1 MYPTPPVLQGTSSR
15 QLEDVRR
22 YLFRLVEQLNS
33 SADSLPG
40 GVQAVYAPAASSGK
54 VRTVGEKT
62 KLNQVQE
69 ELKTL
74 IIKTA
79 SVIQK
84 SVDALQTRLESE
96 YVAQSEFGTFRETMS
111 NEITATAQ
119 GLEQSFRTYSEI
131 MDNYITTT
139 NGYIRQGVVG
149 YEGLTPVIGIAIG
162 QDIKVTGA
170 KETVGGVEYETI
182 DTTQNMSIWTADKLS
197 FYVSGREVAYFAN
210 DALTV
215 TNIHT
220 GSITMGSW
228 TVDASGGYSIRWT
241 GENS

>member
-1 MYPTPPVLQGTSSR
+1 M
-15 QLEDVRR
+15 
-22 YLFRLVEQLNS
+22 
-33 SADSLPG
+33 
-40 GVQAVYAPAASSGK
+40 
-54 VRTVGEKT
+54 
-62 KLNQVQE
+62 QE

>member
-40 GVQAVYAPAASSGK
+40 GVQAVYAPASSGK

-62 KLNQVQE
+62 ELNQVQE

-197 FYVSGREVAYFAN
+197 FYVSGREVAYFTN

>member
-1 MYPTPPVLQGTSSR
+1 MSR
-15 QLEDVRR
+15 RR
-22 YLFRLVEQLNS
+22 PIAEKRL
-33 SADSLPG
+33 
-40 GVQAVYAPAASSGK
+40 
-54 VRTVGEKT
+54 
-62 KLNQVQE
+62 
-69 ELKTL
+69 TL
-74 IIKTA
+74 IRTCGTCGKTFSTTA
-79 SVIQK
+79 
-84 SVDALQTRLESE
+84 ESPWIRQ
-96 YVAQSEFGTFRETMS
+96 VPRDGKKQA
-111 NEITATAQ
+111 
-119 GLEQSFRTYSEI
+119 
-131 MDNYITTT
+131 T